1 MSELQLANACGSIC
15 LSAKNFVSNIKF
27 SNLCESHK
35 LSKTERLKPELS
47 IKPSRSPSPWSCWRV
62 AWAQPSSNWCQHNA
76 QYTQVTV
83 HHHHHVAHLEEALS
97 RCLRL
102 THTSVPDVERNILAS
117 LFKIT
122 VTTEMIARY
131 NSTEA
136 PPAPSSS
143 SNPGQHWNGNLLKQ
157 INSIY

>member
-1 MSELQLANACGSIC
+1 VK
-15 LSAKNFVSNIKF
+15 AKNDQ
-27 SNLCESHK
+27 
-35 LSKTERLKPELS
+35 KPNV
-47 IKPSRSPSPWSCWRV
+47 KNPSLLEGQADHQVHDHVGEWPGPNYHQTDV
-62 AWAQPSSNWCQHNA
+62 NVYA
-76 QYTQVTV
+76 QYTQVTA

-143 SNPGQHWNGNLLKQ
+143 SNPGQH
-157 INSIY
+157 